1 MFTPAPWPCVTAMV
15 ERRQR
20 WRRGRRAEAWAVLW
34 LRLKG
39 YRILARNFRVPVGE
53 IDVIAGR
60 GRILALVEVKA
71 RTDLATALAAVA
83 PRQWQRIARAATWFA
98 AADRRAAD
106 RDWRFDLMVIQP
118 WRRPR
123 HLVDAWR
130 PSAGR
135 PSDGRA
141 V

>member
-1 MFTPAPWPCVTAMV
+1 M
-15 ERRQR
+15 
-20 WRRGRRAEAWAVLW
+20 LW

-71 RTDLATALAAVA
+71 RADLATTLAAVA

-106 RDWRFDLMVIQP
+106 RDWRFDLMVIRP

-123 HLVDAWR
+123 HLVDALATER
-130 PSAGR
+130 
-135 PSDGRA
+135 RA
-141 V
+141 PVRWPRRLIAWLPIAV

>member
-15 ERRQR
+15 ERRRQR

-39 YRILARNFRVPVGE
+39 YRILARNFRVPVG
-53 IDVIAGR
+53 G
-60 GRILALVEVKA
+60 
-71 RTDLATALAAVA
+71 
-83 PRQWQRIARAATWFA
+83 
-98 AADRRAAD
+98 
-106 RDWRFDLMVIQP
+106 DWRFDLMVIRP

>member
-1 MFTPAPWPCVTAMV
+1 MFTSAPWPCVTAMV

-20 WRRGRRAEAWAVLW
+20 WRRGRRAEAWAVFW

-53 IDVIAGR
+53 IDVIA
-60 GRILALVEVKA
+60 
-71 RTDLATALAAVA
+71 
-83 PRQWQRIARAATWFA
+83 RAATWPPFA
-98 AADRRAAD
+98 AAARHAAAD
-106 RDWRFDLMVIQP
+106 RDWRFDLMVIRP
-118 WRRPR
+118 WR
-123 HLVDAWR
+123 LVDAWR

>member
-1 MFTPAPWPCVTAMV
+1 MV

-34 LRLKG
+34 LRFKG

-71 RTDLATALAAVA
+71 RPDLAIALAAVA

-98 AADRRAAD
+98 AADR
-106 RDWRFDLMVIQP
+106 DWRFDLMVIRP

>member
-1 MFTPAPWPCVTAMV
+1 MFMPAPWPCVTAMV

-20 WRRGRRAEAWAVLW
+20 WRRGRRAEAWAVFW

-53 IDVIAGR
+53 IDVIA
-60 GRILALVEVKA
+60 
-71 RTDLATALAAVA
+71 
-83 PRQWQRIARAATWFA
+83 RAATWFA
-98 AADRRAAD
+98 AVDRHAAE
-106 RDWRFDLMVIQP
+106 RDWRFALMVIRP
-118 WRRPR
+118 WRRPS
-123 HLVDAWR
+123 HLADAWR

>member
-1 MFTPAPWPCVTAMV
+1 
-15 ERRQR
+15 
-20 WRRGRRAEAWAVLW
+20 RAEAWAVLW

-53 IDVIAGR
+53 IDVIA
-60 GRILALVEVKA
+60 
-71 RTDLATALAAVA
+71 
-83 PRQWQRIARAATWFA
+83 RAATWFV
-98 AADRRAAD
+98 AADRRAAE
-106 RDWRFDLMVIQP
+106 RDWRFDLMVIRP

-130 PSAGR
+130 PSAAR
-135 PSDGRA
+135 PSDCRA

>member
-53 IDVIAGR
+53 IE
-60 GRILALVEVKA
+60 L
-71 RTDLATALAAVA
+71 
-83 PRQWQRIARAATWFA
+83 IARAAAWFA
-98 AADRRAAD
+98 AADS
-106 RDWRFDLMVIQP
+106 DWRFDLIVIQP

-123 HLVDAWR
+123 HLVDAWP
-130 PSAGR
+130 PSAGH

>member
-1 MFTPAPWPCVTAMV
+1 MFMPAPWPCVTAMV

-20 WRRGRRAEAWAVLW
+20 WRRGRRAEAWAVFW

-53 IDVIAGR
+53 IDVIA
-60 GRILALVEVKA
+60 
-71 RTDLATALAAVA
+71 
-83 PRQWQRIARAATWFA
+83 
-98 AADRRAAD
+98 D
-106 RDWRFDLMVIQP
+106 RDCRFDLMVIRP